1 MSHEPTVPV
10 KPHIA
15 QAAAIPDMDRYRE
28 IYRESLQN
36 ADAYWAEQAAFL
48 HWEKPWQTVSAG
60 GFENLD
66 FTWFAGGRLNAC
78 HNAVDRHVA
87 ENGDKVALIWAAD
100 EPGSYRRITYRELQ
114 RDVCRIA
121 NVLKR
126 CGVGRGDRVCLYMPM
141 IPETAATMLAC
152 ARIGAV
158 HSVVFAGFSADAL
171 RDRIE

>member
-15 QAAAIPDMDRYRE
+15 QAAVIPDMDSYRE

-78 HNAVDRHVA
+78 HNAVDRHRHLV
-87 ENGDKVALIWAAD
+87 
-100 EPGSYRRITYRELQ
+100 PGMLRCAWRVPGEL
-114 RDVCRIA
+114 A
-121 NVLKR
+121 
-126 CGVGRGDRVCLYMPM
+126 GAHADRVHLVHWDPA
-141 IPETAATMLAC
+141 PAC
-152 ARIGAV
+152 AETPNGVSGA
-158 HSVVFAGFSADAL
+158 SW
-171 RDRIE
+171 